1 MSLRLESIAAACL
14 IVSALALRPV
24 CPAARS
30 DASAAE
36 LLHALKCEGGDDG
49 GDALGSHRKGV
60 AHFCAAITAN
70 RSAIKLHQFAAA
82 AKLLQAASLTPEHN
96 WERLALLASLLEESA
111 ELAPSTDM
119 SSRLVRLRTRAAAA
133 ATAANY
139 RCDDCWLLQLRG
151 EGLAACHLAAAKAY
165 VEIEGGSSQVTAV

>member
-1 MSLRLESIAAACL
+1 MSPRLESIAAACL

-24 CPAARS
+24 CPAARP
-30 DASAAE
+30 DASAVE
-36 LLHALKCEGGDDG
+36 LLHKCEGGDDG
-49 GDALGSHRKGV
+49 ALGSHRKGV

-82 AKLLQAASLTPEHN
+82 ATLLQTAPLTPEHN